1 MPNNP
6 QQPVDPAHVMAIDF
20 DDPLLAQEAVL
31 AATRLA
37 RKGSIQLADAV
48 LVSKL
53 VNGRSRVSQTREIAP
68 AQAALTGSWWAGI
81 PGLLIG
87 GSLGWFIGAVVGGL
101 AGWLW
106 AKYRDIGIPNPW
118 LQEVASRLSPGHTA
132 TVLMLPQF
140 FPTHL
145 LGELRRFR
153 GTLLYSTLDGVD
165 PEDLEDALEG
175 R

>member
-1 MPNNP
+1 MSERITP
-6 QQPVDPAHVMAIDF
+6 DPADVMAIDF

-37 RKGSIQLADAV
+37 RKGSIELADAV

-53 VNGRSRVSQTREIAP
+53 VNGRSRVRQTREVSP
-68 AQAALTGSWWAGI
+68 AQAALTWSWWAAI
-81 PGLLIG
+81 PGLLLA
-87 GSLGWFIGAVVGGL
+87 GSTGWFIGAVVGAL
-101 AGWLW
+101 AGYLW
-106 AKYRDIGIPNPW
+106 ARYRDIGIPNPW
-118 LQEVASRLSPGHTA
+118 LQEVANRLSPGHTA
-132 TVLMLPQF
+132 TVLMLPNF

-145 LGELRRFR
+145 LVELRRFR

-165 PEDLEDALEG
+165 PEDIEDALEG